1 MSTHIH
7 VIIINTPVSLETLT
21 EFFLRHN
28 ITPDTSSRGPTKKF
42 IFHTNQRND
51 PIILNIRRTYP
62 WVFFHSQSYD
72 TTPDMTI
79 EDY

>member
-21 EFFLRHN
+21 EFFLQHN
-28 ITPDTSSRGPTKKF
+28 IIPGTSSRGPTKKF

-51 PIILNIRRTYP
+51 PIILNIRRLYP
-62 WVFFHSQSYD
+62 WAFFHSQSYD
-72 TTPDMTI
+72 TSPDMTI

>member
-7 VIIINTPVSLETLT
+7 VIVINTPVSLETLT
-21 EFFLRHN
+21 EFFLQHN
-28 ITPDTSSRGPTKKF
+28 ITPDVSSRGPTKKF
-42 IFHTNQRND
+42 IFQSNQRND
-51 PIILNIRRTYP
+51 SIILNIRRTYP

-72 TTPDMTI
+72 TTPIMTI

>member
-21 EFFLRHN
+21 EFFLQHN
-28 ITPDTSSRGPTKKF
+28 IIADSSFRGPTKKF
-42 IFHTNQRND
+42 IFHSNQPND

>member
-7 VIIINTPVSLETLT
+7 VVLINTPVSLEILT
-21 EFFLRHN
+21 EFFLQHN
-28 ITPDTSSRGPTKKF
+28 IIPDTSSRGPTKKF
-42 IFHTNQRND
+42 IFHTNQSND
-51 PIILNIRRTYP
+51 PIILNIRRLYP

-72 TTPDMTI
+72 TSPDMTI